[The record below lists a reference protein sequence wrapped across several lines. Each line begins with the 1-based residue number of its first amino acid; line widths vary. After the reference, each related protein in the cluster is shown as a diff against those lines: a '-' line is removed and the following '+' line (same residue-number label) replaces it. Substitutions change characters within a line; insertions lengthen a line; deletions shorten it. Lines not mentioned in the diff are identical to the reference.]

1 MVCVDTSFLIALIR
15 RKPEVERRL
24 ESYTQEDEEISTT
37 PICACELFAG
47 AYKSTRR
54 DLEIKKVKGL
64 LSRMRLLEFTI
75 QACERFGKIRDQMEA
90 AGTPRGDLDNKI
102 ASKALAH
109 NQPIVTRDIDHFE
122 KIPGLTVE
130 TW

>member
-1 MVCVDTSFLIALIR
+1 MNHTHKKKRRYLRHPYALVSSSPEPTSR
-15 RKPEVERRL
+15 R
-24 ESYTQEDEEISTT
+24 
-37 PICACELFAG
+37 G
-47 AYKSTRR
+47 

-75 QACERFGKIRDQMEA
+75 QACERFGEIRDEMEA
-90 AGTPRGDLDNKI
+90 AGTPIGDFDIMI
-102 ASKALAH
+102 ASVALAH
-109 NQPIVTRDIDHFE
+109 NQPIITRDTGHFE